1 MNAPLAGA
9 AGNSARGHG
18 RFGSRTCSPENG
30 STAAAGVL
38 KGVVAAATA
47 TGFSIAVRVGDLTA
61 ARWLWPRERRVA
73 SRRGTSAT
81 ARAEA
86 TSAAR
91 PGTCG
96 AGAVA
101 GRCTG
106 VGGGADATCKGGVA
120 LTIDD
125 GNGRKRDVSSF
136 RRIISEK
143 NARADA
149 TVFGRFKST
158 GDAAAPYAIDVY
170 SVRDVVEV
178 PADGT

>member
-1 MNAPLAGA
+1 MNVPTFIRVTGVTLGLAFA
-9 AGNSARGHG
+9 ASPAFARGDETPPD
-18 RFGSRTCSPENG
+18 SLCT
-30 STAAAGVL
+30 VL
-38 KGVVAAATA
+38 GT
-47 TGFSIAVRVGDLTA
+47 
-61 ARWLWPRERRVA
+61 A
-73 SRRGTSAT
+73 SRYVGTTVTVRGV
-81 ARAEA
+81 A
-86 TSAAR
+86 TSE
-91 PGTCG
+91 GK
-96 AGAVA
+96 VA
-101 GRCTG
+101 TL
-106 VGGGADATCKGGVA
+106 ADATCKGGVA